1 MAIHH
6 STPPLGGGERPRLPS
21 AQVGPVT
28 QAIRAMRAPT
38 WHLHAGDIRALSRSE
53 VEDLIGG
60 LIDLLD
66 AMDGDADAEDVDADL
81 EDGHDAEGNTDDNGI
96 ADYDAIGEQGFPGYG
111 RCA

>member
-1 MAIHH
+1 MHGVRQ
-6 STPPLGGGERPRLPS
+6 LGDDHN
-21 AQVGPVT
+21 VGKSDVF
-28 QAIRAMRAPT
+28 RFEDS
-38 WHLHAGDIRALSRSE
+38 GIRALSRTE

-66 AMDGDADAEDVDADL
+66 AMDGDADAEDVDVDL

-96 ADYDAIGEQGFPGYG
+96 ADYDAIGEQGFLGYG